1 MTATVK
7 LIIFLALL
15 LGELLGGTIAIVNLL
30 RTGRVQVALMLVVG
44 FVISIVV
51 VGVILFVYIP

>member
-30 RTGRVQVALMLVVG
+30 RTGRVQVALMLVMG